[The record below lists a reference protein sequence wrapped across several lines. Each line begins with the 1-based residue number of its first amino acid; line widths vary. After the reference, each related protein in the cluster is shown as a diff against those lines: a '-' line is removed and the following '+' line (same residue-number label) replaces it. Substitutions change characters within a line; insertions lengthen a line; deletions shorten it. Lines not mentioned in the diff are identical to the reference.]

1 MRRLVLSLLLAGCSA
16 ENAAARFLARPSAG
30 ALSPNAVFI
39 DSAGARRADE
49 SLGALS
55 APTGSVEAVQHFAR
69 TTLRDGSMLFAR
81 TGDDGRVD
89 SILHFAAQG
98 VTGDLPSTQLYQ
110 SAWNTRD
117 VGARLALLE
126 QSWAED
132 GHYADPSV
140 SVSGRAGL
148 SDAIERYLRNA
159 GTTSIDQN
167 TPLQVLPGGYFT
179 FGWRISSAPP
189 SDGFD
194 VGRVEAGRITW
205 LCGFFTARAARQSEG
220 L

>member
-1 MRRLVLSLLLAGCSA
+1 MRHFVLFLVLGGCAA
-16 ENAAARFLARPSAG
+16 ENAAARFLRAPTAE
-30 ALSPNAVFI
+30 ALASNAVII
-39 DSAGARRADE
+39 DGAGARRADE
-49 SLGALS
+49 FLATLG
-55 APTGSVEAVQHFAR
+55 APTGSVEAVQNFAR

-89 SILHFAAQG
+89 TVLHFAAQG
-98 VTGDLPSTQLYQ
+98 VTGDVPSTQLYQ

-132 GHYADPSV
+132 GDYADPTV

-159 GTTSIDQN
+159 GTTTIEQN
-167 TPLQVLPGGYFT
+167 TPVQVLPGGAFT
-179 FGWRISSAPP
+179 FGWRISSTPP
-189 SDGFD
+189 TDGFD
-194 VGRVEAGRITW
+194 VGMVEAGRITW
-205 LCGFFTARAARQSEG
+205 LCGFFSARSSQQEG